1 MYRSIAILPFLS
13 ARHHGTS
20 APGSHWGN
28 QQGIAR
34 LGTTHIG
41 DAAENSQRRWKKWG
55 EKMDKLGKMV
65 EALGKNLENEWK
77 WWKQENKKMEHM
89 GKVQQN
95 ICKHEGNEVKFQ
107 QTHWNTWGR
116 HIEILREMQ
125 WTYTI
130 FRQLR
135 RWMHVSCFRETYGNL
150 SREMM
155 ETSVTQTRRL
165 VCVFYGKLSIKQ
177 LGLGVYFWGL
187 LQGGCFSLII

>member
-1 MYRSIAILPFLS
+1 MDVHPPKNGINRYWSIAILPFQS
-13 ARHHGTS
+13 VHGAVSFPAPPHQEATEATS
-20 APGSHWGN
+20 KASPAW
-28 QQGIAR
+28 
-34 LGTTHIG
+34 
-41 DAAENSQRRWKKWG
+41 ERRESEPRRNDGKDRGKKWG

-65 EALGKNLENEWK
+65 ETLGKNLENEWT

-95 ICKHEGNEVKFQ
+95 ICKHEGNDVKIQ

-116 HIEILREMQ
+116 HLEILREMQ

-155 ETSVTQTRRL
+155 ETSVTQMMR
-165 VCVFYGKLSIKQ
+165 
-177 LGLGVYFWGL
+177 
-187 LQGGCFSLII
+187 